1 LRRSDNGDRAL
12 VLLHDYFNASLHF
25 GQHGLDVA
33 GELGCGDVTEPG
45 PSFFA
50 RTGTFRLV
58 ATLQ

>member
-1 LRRSDNGDRAL
+1 
-12 VLLHDYFNASLHF
+12 LLHDYFNASLHF